1 MILECRNL
9 GGNYTISNINLQ
21 CLDPLRKTLA
31 HYLDNLTVIGPGW
44 KNFLG
49 DGHKTKVIDTKRGR
63 WFVDKTLS
71 VFDNKTVIEHLEN
84 YTFNLVLENC
94 NGTGYV
100 SEKIYDS
107 FMAGCIPLY
116 LGNIDENLPNIP
128 KNMYIDLRKFV
139 DVDEINKFIVNL
151 TDDDIRKY
159 KEAIIE
165 NREQI
170 LRNVSPAVFAEKV
183 YDVYKLSEI

>member
-1 MILECRNL
+1 
-9 GGNYTISNINLQ
+9 
-21 CLDPLRKTLA
+21 
-31 HYLDNLTVIGPGW
+31 
-44 KNFLG
+44 
-49 DGHKTKVIDTKRGR
+49 
-63 WFVDKTLS
+63 
-71 VFDNKTVIEHLEN
+71 
-84 YTFNLVLENC
+84 
-94 NGTGYV
+94 
-100 SEKIYDS
+100 
-107 FMAGCIPLY
+107 
-116 LGNIDENLPNIP
+116 
-128 KNMYIDLRKFV
+128 MYIDLRKFV